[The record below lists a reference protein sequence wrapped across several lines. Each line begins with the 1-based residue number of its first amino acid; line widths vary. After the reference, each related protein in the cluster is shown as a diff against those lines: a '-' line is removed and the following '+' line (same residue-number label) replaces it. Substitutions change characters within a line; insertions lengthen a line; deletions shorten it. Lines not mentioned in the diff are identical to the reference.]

1 MFADLHIHSVYSD
14 GLLSPDEICRLAKKR
29 GLGLISVTDHDTMAG
44 LENKAQAAK
53 RHGLAF
59 VSGWEISA
67 HDKNTKTHVL
77 GYGCQRNAAY
87 EKFMNERKQASFE
100 RAEENVKKFR
110 ALGLPITL
118 QEVLDARSSPD
129 LPVHTMHVARTAGL
143 YLGMNEGEV
152 YIHYLAKNKPAHSNL
167 GRPNAKAAIECIHA
181 AGGFAS
187 LAHPGRIAL
196 DREIL
201 ELAIAEYKDCGL
213 DGIEVYYTTHT
224 EEQTEFFL
232 SLAKKYGLLATG
244 GSDMHVEDGLHASI
258 GTPAFQPSNELLKA
272 FKI

>member
-1 MFADLHIHSVYSD
+1 MFADLHLHSVYSD
-14 GLLSPDEICRLAKKR
+14 GLLSPDEICSLAKKR

-44 LENKAQAAK
+44 LEVKAEAAK

-59 VSGWEISA
+59 VSGWEVSA
-67 HDKNTKTHVL
+67 HDRNTKTHVL
-77 GYGCQRNAAY
+77 GYGCQMNAAY
-87 EKFMNERKQASFE
+87 EDFMNERKQASFE

-110 ALGLPITL
+110 ALGIPMTL

-129 LPVHTMHVARTAGL
+129 LPVHTMHVARVAGL
-143 YLGMNEGEV
+143 YLGMSEGEV
-152 YIHYLAKNKPAHSNL
+152 YIHYLARNKPAHSNL

-187 LAHPGRIAL
+187 LAHPGRMAL
-196 DREIL
+196 DRDVL
-201 ELAIAEYKDCGL
+201 EGAIAEYKDCGL
-213 DGIEVYYTTHT
+213 DGIEAYYTTHT
-224 EEQTEFFL
+224 EEQTGYFL
-232 SLAKKYGLLATG
+232 SLAKKYGLLVTG

>member
-44 LENKAQAAK
+44 LENKAEAAK

-67 HDKNTKTHVL
+67 YEKGTKTHVL
-77 GYGCQRNAAY
+77 GYGCQTNAAY

-100 RAEENVKKFR
+100 RAEESVKKFR

-129 LPVHTMHVARTAGL
+129 LPVHTMHVARVAGL
-143 YLGMNEGEV
+143 YLGMHEGDV
-152 YIHYLAKNKPAHSNL
+152 YIHYLARNKPAHSNL

-187 LAHPGRIAL
+187 LAHPGRITMDKAS
-196 DREIL
+196 L

-213 DGIEVYYTTHT
+213 DGIEAFYTTHT
-224 EEQTEFFL
+224 KEQTEYFCNL
-232 SLAKKYGLLATG
+232 AEKYSLLTTG
-244 GSDMHVEDGLHASI
+244 GSDMHVEDGIHASI
-258 GTPAFQPSNELLKA
+258 GAPAFQPSAALLKA
-272 FKI
+272 LKI